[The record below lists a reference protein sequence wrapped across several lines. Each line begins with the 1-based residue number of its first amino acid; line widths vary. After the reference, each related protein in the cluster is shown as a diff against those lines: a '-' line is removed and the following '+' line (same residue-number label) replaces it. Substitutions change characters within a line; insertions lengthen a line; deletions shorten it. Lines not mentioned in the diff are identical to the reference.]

1 MIDIKQFFVA
11 MKSIEEEK
19 GISHEVMVD
28 AIETAIATAYKKD
41 YGERGQIIRAVM
53 DQDTGSFQL
62 FQDKIVVD
70 DSMIKTEEEIE
81 QEKAEQEKAE
91 QEGIT
96 LPEPDPDEPR
106 KVRFNPERHIMI
118 EDAKK
123 EKKRR

>member
-1 MIDIKQFFVA
+1 MIDLKQFFSAMVA
-11 MKSIEEEK
+11 IEEEK

-28 AIETAIATAYKKD
+28 TIESAIATAYKKD

-53 DQDTGSFQL
+53 DQDTGSFKL

-70 DSMIKTEEEIE
+70 ESIIKTPEEIE
-81 QEKAEQEKAE
+81 EERIAQEKAEE
-91 QEGIT
+91 EGVE
-96 LPEPDPDEPR
+96 LPEPDLEEPR